1 MEVLMVIKVLDKG
14 FVELVEIL
22 GDDNSVVQAART
34 SYGRGLTNPER
45 DRKLINYLMEHG
57 HHSPFEHVIFKFHI
71 KLPIFVMRQLVRHR
85 IASINERSGR
95 YTQFEEEW
103 FLPDEIR
110 VPDPE
115 DRQKSIPFDD
125 KELNR
130 KALEIMRES
139 MENSFKAYEELISM
153 GVAREMARIILPIS
167 MYTEAYWTIN
177 LRSMMN
183 FLNQRADSHAQYEI
197 QKYAL
202 AIAGILK
209 EKCPISYEA
218 FLKYRY
224 EGDLLVGGV
233 ENETV

>member
-1 MEVLMVIKVLDKG
+1 MEIKVLDKG

-22 GDDNSVVQAART
+22 GDDYSVVQAART
-34 SYGRGLTNPER
+34 SYGKGLTTPDR
-45 DRKLINYLMEHG
+45 DRKLINYLMERG
-57 HHSPFEHVIFKFHI
+57 HHSPFEHVVFKFHI

-139 MENSFKAYEELISM
+139 MDNSFKAYEELISM

-202 AIAGILK
+202 AIADILK

-233 ENETV
+233 ANETV

>member
-1 MEVLMVIKVLDKG
+1 MVIKVLDKG

-34 SYGRGLTNPER
+34 SYGKGLTNPER

-125 KELNR
+125 K
-130 KALEIMRES
+130 
-139 MENSFKAYEELISM
+139 
-153 GVAREMARIILPIS
+153 
-167 MYTEAYWTIN
+167 
-177 LRSMMN
+177 
-183 FLNQRADSHAQYEI
+183 
-197 QKYAL
+197 
-202 AIAGILK
+202 
-209 EKCPISYEA
+209 
-218 FLKYRY
+218 
-224 EGDLLVGGV
+224 
-233 ENETV
+233 